1 MKLKKNFKIFL
12 FPLFKSE
19 SSKGGIFVKKVFLL
33 IGILTLITGM
43 VIIASDTVTYPQTSE
58 WGPSVFNWGA
68 NVKYGGTVTE
78 GLPGWQVSLN
88 FNPFSPLAA
97 GQNMVYESLFYV
109 NSSNG
114 IVQPLLGTTYS
125 WSDNYLALIVNLRN
139 GVKWS
144 DGVPFSADDVVFT
157 FNLLKQYPALD
168 LNGIWSKTSN
178 LESVEASGTNIVVF
192 KFSKPNVPLFYYIA
206 RTLVVPEHIWSSIAD
221 PVKFTNLENPVGTG
235 PFLFKNINTSA
246 DTETFVKNSN
256 YWMAGRPYV
265 DGFVMQGYL
274 SNTSAFLA
282 LLKGDVDF
290 SGVLIMNPQK
300 EFIDKNPV
308 TNKIYWFPLNAK
320 ILYFN
325 TQKYPFNNPV
335 FRQAIDL
342 AINKA
347 KIDQLVYSNTLGV
360 ANSSGIIPTQLKEW
374 LDPTLTDM
382 ASSLN
387 AYDPQKAQE
396 LLISIGFTKN
406 SNGNLVGPDGKVLP
420 TYGIVNNAGYTDYTS
435 IIQILTQELKKI
447 GLNVIEKPEMV
458 TYTTDLMNGN
468 FDMAMCWST
477 GSGPSP
483 YYMYYNEFAPNLI
496 GVSNYSRYTNPLIT
510 SALNIYAGTS
520 DPQLQK
526 QTMYAIERIM
536 LEEMPF
542 VSLVNGIATNDVN
555 ETKFVGWPTYS
566 NLYATT
572 FVWGPATEIALL
584 NVHLK

>member
-1 MKLKKNFKIFL
+1 
-12 FPLFKSE
+12 
-19 SSKGGIFVKKVFLL
+19 VKKVFLT
-33 IGILTLITGM
+33 IGIIILVIGMSAFASEGAETATLPT
-43 VIIASDTVTYPQTSE
+43 ATE
-58 WGPSVFNWGA
+58 WGPAIFNWGP

-114 IVQPLLGTTYS
+114 IVQPLLGTTYN
-125 WSDNYLALIVNLRN
+125 WMDNYLKLAVTLRS

-144 DGVPFSADDVVFT
+144 DGVSFTANDVAFT

-168 LNGIWSKTSN
+168 LNGIWAKTSN
-178 LESVEASGTNIVVF
+178 LESVDASGTNVVIF
-192 KFSKPNVPLFYYIA
+192 NFSKPNVPLFYYVA
-206 RTLVVPEHIWSSIAD
+206 RTLIIPEHIWSSIKD
-221 PVKFTNLENPVGTG
+221 PVKFTNVENPVGTG
-235 PFLFKNINTSA
+235 PFLFKGINTSA
-246 DTETFVKNSN
+246 DTETFVKNPN
-256 YWMAGRPYV
+256 YWMTGRPYV
-265 DGFVMQGYL
+265 DGFVMKGYL

-300 EFIDKNPV
+300 EFIDRNPN

-325 TQKYPFNNPV
+325 TQKYPFNNPI

-342 AINKA
+342 AINKS

-360 ANSSGIIPTQLKEW
+360 ANSSGIIPTQLQEW

-387 AYDPQKAQE
+387 AYNPQKAQE
-396 LLISIGFTKN
+396 LLTSIGFKKN
-406 SNGNLVGPDGKVLP
+406 SDGNLVGPDGKVLP
-420 TYGIVNNAGYTDYTS
+420 TFGILNNAGYTDYTS
-435 IIQILTQELKKI
+435 IIQILIQELKQI
-447 GLNVIEKPEMV
+447 GLNVREVPEV
-458 TYTTDLMNGN
+458 STYTTDLMSGN

-477 GSGPSP
+477 GSGPTP
-483 YYMYYNEFAPNLI
+483 YYMYYNEFDPNLVGI
-496 GVSNYSRYTNPLIT
+496 SNYSRYTNPLIT
-510 SALNIYAGTS
+510 AALNVYSSTS
-520 DPQLQK
+520 DPVLQK
-526 QTMYAIERIM
+526 QAMYTIERIM
-536 LEEMPF
+536 LQEMPF

-555 ETKFVGWPTYS
+555 EIRFVGWPSYS

-584 NVHLK
+584 NIHLK

>member
-1 MKLKKNFKIFL
+1 MRRTFL
-12 FPLFKSE
+12 
-19 SSKGGIFVKKVFLL
+19 V

-43 VIIASDTVTYPQTSE
+43 MIIASDTTAYPQPSE
-58 WGPSVFNWGA
+58 WGPSILNWGP

-114 IVQPLLGTTYS
+114 ITQPLLGTTYQ
-125 WSDNYLALIVNLRN
+125 WSNNNLVLTVNLRE

-144 DGVPFSADDVVFT
+144 DGVPFSATDVVFT
-157 FNLLKQYPALD
+157 FNLLKKNPALD
-168 LNGIWSKTSN
+168 LNGIWSKTSD
-178 LESVEASGTNIVVF
+178 LENVNAEGTNVVIF
-192 KFSKPNVPLFYYIA
+192 RFSHPNVPLFYYIA
-206 RTLVVPEHIWSSIAD
+206 RTLIVPQHIWSSISD
-221 PVKFTNLENPVGTG
+221 PVKFTNIENPVGTG
-235 PFLFKNINTSA
+235 PFLFNGINTSA
-246 DTETFVKNSN
+246 DTETFIKNPD
-256 YWMAGRPYV
+256 YWMTGRPYV
-265 DGFVMQGYL
+265 DKFVMKGYL

-300 EFIDKNPV
+300 EFIDRNPA

-335 FRQAIDL
+335 FREAVNL

-347 KIDQLVYSNTLGV
+347 KIDELVYSNTLGV

-374 LDPTLTDM
+374 LDPTLTNE

-396 LLISIGFTKN
+396 LLASIGFKKN
-406 SNGNLVGPDGKVLP
+406 KDGNLVGPDGNVLP
-420 TYGIVNNAGYTDYTS
+420 TYGILNNAGYTDYTS
-435 IIQILTQELKKI
+435 IIQILREELKQI
-447 GLNVIEKPEMV
+447 GLNVIEKPEQV
-458 TYTTDLMNGN
+458 AYTTDLMNGN

-483 YYMYYNEFAPNLI
+483 YYMYYNEFAPSLI
-496 GVSNYSRYTNPLIT
+496 GISNYSRYTNPLIT
-510 SALNIYAGTS
+510 CALNTYAETS
-520 DPQLQK
+520 DPRLQK
-526 QTMYAIERIM
+526 QAIYTIERIM
-536 LEEMPF
+536 LQELPF

-555 ETKFVGWPTYS
+555 EIRFVGWPTYS
-566 NLYATT
+566 NQYATT
-572 FVWGPATEIALL
+572 FVWGPAVEIALL